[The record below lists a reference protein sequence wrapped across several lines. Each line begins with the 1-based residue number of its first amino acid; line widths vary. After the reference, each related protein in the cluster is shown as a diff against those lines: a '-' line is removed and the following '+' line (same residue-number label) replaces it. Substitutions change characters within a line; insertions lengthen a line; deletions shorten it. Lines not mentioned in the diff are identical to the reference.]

1 MNPFSLMFEVVRVP
15 FGAWVSLVVS
25 LVGPHLLTVLVALPV
40 VGAVVLALIPRD
52 AVRAQ
57 KVVGLGVTSL
67 VFLVSLVF
75 LRDFRPEPG
84 MQFEL
89 TRTWL
94 PAMGISYHVGVDG
107 ISMWL
112 VVLTTFLT
120 PIALLGSWSSIT
132 DRVREF
138 NVFMLLLEAGMIGV
152 FVSLDLFLFYVFW
165 EAMLIPMYFLI
176 GIWGHERRIYAAVKF
191 FLYTMAGSVLM
202 LVAFLV
208 LYRASG
214 LQTFDLMAL
223 ARNPVAP
230 GLQMWLFAAFALA
243 FAIKVPMWPFHTW
256 LPDAHVEAPTAGS
269 VILAGV
275 LLKMGGYGFL
285 RLAIPLFPD
294 AAARFAP
301 WIGLLAVIGIVYG
314 ALVSLVQP
322 DLKKLVA
329 YSSVSHLGFVML
341 GVASFTTTAVT
352 GAVYQMLNHGISTGA
367 LFLMVGMLYD
377 RRHSRQIAAF
387 GGLKAVMPWFSAVF
401 LMISLSSIGVPGF
414 NGFVGEFL
422 ILLGSWGRRS
432 LTSGWSIALVSV
444 ASTGIILAAGYMLWM
459 VQRVFY
465 GEVSDPHNAALPDL
479 GVREGFVLVPLVA
492 LALIMGVASP
502 IFTRTIEPSVDSLVL
517 QVRQH
522 LEGRSPVIAAETPP
536 GGERGR

>member
-1 MNPFSLMFEVVRVP
+1 MNDALLTALVFLPVAGAILVALVPKELVLAHKLVGLGMALVVFLLSLLLVRDFLPQSGLQFEVVRN
-15 FGAWVSLVVS
+15 
-25 LVGPHLLTVLVALPV
+25 
-40 VGAVVLALIPRD
+40 
-52 AVRAQ
+52 
-57 KVVGLGVTSL
+57 
-67 VFLVSLVF
+67 
-75 LRDFRPEPG
+75 
-84 MQFEL
+84 
-89 TRTWL
+89 WL
-94 PAMGISYHVGVDG
+94 PSLGISYHVGIDG
-107 ISMWL
+107 ISLWL
-112 VVLTTFLT
+112 VILTTFLT
-120 PIALLGSWSSIT
+120 PVALLGSWSSIT

-138 NVFMLLLEAGMIGV
+138 NLFMLLLEAGMIGV
-152 FVSLDLFLFYVFW
+152 FVAQDLFLFYIFW

-208 LYRASG
+208 LYRTSG
-214 LQTFDLMAL
+214 LQTFDLQAL
-223 ARNPVAP
+223 TARPVAP
-230 GLQMWLFAAFALA
+230 HLQMWLFAAFALA

-275 LLKMGGYGFL
+275 MLKMGGYGFL
-285 RLAIPLFPD
+285 RLAIPLFPQ
-294 AAARFAP
+294 AAQAFAP

-341 GVASFTTTAVT
+341 GIASFTTTAVT

-377 RRHSRQIAAF
+377 RRHTRQIGAF
-387 GGLKAVMPWFSAVF
+387 GGLKTVMPWFASFF
-401 LMISLSSIGVPGF
+401 LLVSLSSIAVPGF

-422 ILLGSWGRRS
+422 ILMGSWGGDRA
-432 LTSGWSIALVSV
+432 LTGSWGVPLTVA
-444 ASTGIILAAGYMLWM
+444 ASTGVVLAAAYMLWM

-465 GEVSDPHNAALPDL
+465 GEVTDPHNEGLPDL
-479 GVREGFVLVPLVA
+479 SARETVVLTPLLVLALVMGIASPLFTRSIEPTVDALVRGVREH
-492 LALIMGVASP
+492 
-502 IFTRTIEPSVDSLVL
+502 L
-517 QVRQH
+517 QQP
-522 LEGRSPVIAAETPP
+522 SPVVAVDARPETA
-536 GGERGR
+536 R